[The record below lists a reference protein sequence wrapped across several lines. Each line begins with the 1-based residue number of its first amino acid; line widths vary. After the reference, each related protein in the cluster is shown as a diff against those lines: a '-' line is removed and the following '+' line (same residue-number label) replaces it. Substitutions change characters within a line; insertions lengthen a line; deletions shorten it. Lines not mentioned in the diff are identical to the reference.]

1 MALPKKKQV
10 KYSIDTNPPKV
21 GTEFLKYGM
30 DRIEEL
36 MNKTDEKTKYLPRTI
51 TFENL
56 DQSVYDYV
64 NDGSLTLAI
73 DGEKIPVFYLDNDRW
88 GEFSKTWKFMDDDKN
103 VPTPYLTVRR
113 TDKQPGTR
121 IGNKARVPQPRKFRY
136 MDVPIL
142 DEGEVIYLRFKM
154 PEPTNVDMVYEVS
167 LFTKY
172 RVDVNLYDEQVL
184 RNFASKQD
192 YVFVKGTPFPLMLEG
207 IDEPKSLE
215 NVDGDRFFVARYT
228 LKLMGFIQDEKEFEI
243 TKTLRKTKIG
253 YIIER

>member
-1 MALPKKKQV
+1 
-10 KYSIDTNPPKV
+10 
-21 GTEFLKYGM
+21 
-30 DRIEEL
+30 
-36 MNKTDEKTKYLPRTI
+36 
-51 TFENL
+51 
-56 DQSVYDYV
+56 
-64 NDGSLTLAI
+64 
-73 DGEKIPVFYLDNDRW
+73 
-88 GEFSKTWKFMDDDKN
+88 
-103 VPTPYLTVRR
+103 
-113 TDKQPGTR
+113 
-121 IGNKARVPQPRKFRY
+121 